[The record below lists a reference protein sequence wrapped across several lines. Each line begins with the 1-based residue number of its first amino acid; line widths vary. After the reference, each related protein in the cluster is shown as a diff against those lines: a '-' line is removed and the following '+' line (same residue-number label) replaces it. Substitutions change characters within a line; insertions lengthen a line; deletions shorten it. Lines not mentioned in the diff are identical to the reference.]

1 MSAIFARKA
10 LIHKGWATNVRL
22 DVDAGRIVELAET
35 AQPEAGD
42 VEVGVLIP
50 GLCNAHSHA
59 FQRALAG
66 RTEQRSPDGRD
77 NFWTWRERMYQL
89 AGSLDAEALAAIAGQ
104 AYVEMLMS
112 GYTSVA
118 EFHYLHRPAGGDQAT
133 PAMFGALR
141 EAATQS
147 GIRMT
152 YVPVLYERAGFDDPK
167 PQGHQAQF
175 ALGVDAFLEH
185 HALASAA
192 GSDVLNVG
200 IGVHSLRA
208 VTAESLQQVAQV
220 AAADGIPMH
229 LHIAEQQREVDQ
241 CLAHHGRR
249 PVRWLLENHDVGG
262 NWCLV
267 HATHMDAEEISAV
280 AASGAVVCVCP
291 STEANLGDGLFPLH
305 EFLSAGGHIAIGS
318 DSHISINPFE
328 ELRWLEYGQRLASQ
342 SRNIAS
348 LEDAHVGR
356 ELFTRAHRGGA
367 RAAGIA
373 TTGIEPGAPAD
384 LVALNDD
391 DPMLVGHGDESL
403 LDALVFSG
411 YRLPVDRVM
420 VNGEWCVVDGEH
432 VATDATRKS
441 FAAAL
446 QRIGVSA

>member
-10 LIHKGWATNVRL
+10 LIHKGWASNVRL
-22 DVDAGRIVELAET
+22 EVDAGRVAALAED
-35 AQPEAGD
+35 ASPEAGD

-66 RTEQRSPDGRD
+66 RTEKRSPEGRD
-77 NFWTWRERMYQL
+77 NFWTWRERMYRL
-89 AGSLDAEALAAIAGQ
+89 AGSLDAEALSAIASQ
-104 AYVEMLMS
+104 AYVEMLTS
-112 GYTSVA
+112 GYTGVA
-118 EFHYLHRPAGGDQAT
+118 EFHYLHRPAGAEQPGS
-133 PAMFGALR
+133 AMFDALR
-141 EAATQS
+141 GAAEQS

-152 YVPVLYERAGFDDPK
+152 YVPVLYERAGFDDPQ

-175 ALGVDAFLEH
+175 ALGIDDFLEH
-185 HALASAA
+185 HAAASAC
-192 GSDVLNVG
+192 SSESLHIG

-208 VTAESLQQVAQV
+208 ATVESLQQVSAV
-220 AAADGIPMH
+220 ARAAGMPMH

-241 CLAHHGRR
+241 CLAHLGRR
-249 PVRWLLENHDVGG
+249 PVRWLLENHDVGE

-267 HATHMDAEEISAV
+267 HATHMDVEETTAL
-280 AASGAVVCVCP
+280 AKSGAVVCVCP

-305 EFLSAGGHIAIGS
+305 NFLSAGGHIAIGS

-342 SRNIAS
+342 SRNVVS
-348 LEDAHVGR
+348 FEEAHVGR
-356 ELFTRAHRGGA
+356 ELFVRAQQGGA
-367 RAAGIA
+367 RATGMATVGID
-373 TTGIEPGAPAD
+373 TGAPAD

-420 VNGEWCVVDGEH
+420 VNGEWRVVDGEH
-432 VATDATRKS
+432 VARDATRQL
-441 FAAAL
+441 FATTL
-446 QRIGVSA
+446 QRIGVSV

>member
-1 MSAIFARKA
+1 MTAIFARKA
-10 LIHKGWATNVRL
+10 LIHKGWSTDVRL
-22 DVDAGRIVELAET
+22 SVDAGRIAELAENT
-35 AQPEAGD
+35 RPEAGD
-42 VEVGVLIP
+42 VEIGVLIP

-66 RTEQRSPDGRD
+66 RTEQRSPEGRD

-89 AGSLDAEALAAIAGQ
+89 AGRLDAEALAAIAGQ
-104 AYVEMLMS
+104 AYVEMLLS

-118 EFHYLHRPAGGDQAT
+118 EFHYLQRPAGVAQQT
-133 PAMFGALR
+133 SAMFDALR
-141 EAATQS
+141 EAAGHS

-152 YVPVLYERAGFDDPK
+152 YVPVLYERAGFDDPQ
-167 PQGHQAQF
+167 PRGQQVQF
-175 ALGVDAFLEH
+175 AMDVDAFLEH

-192 GSDVLNVG
+192 GSESLQVG

-208 VTAESLQQVAQV
+208 VTTESLRQVANV
-220 AAADGIPMH
+220 AMAAGIPMH

-241 CLAHHGRR
+241 CLSHYGRR
-249 PVRWLLENHDVGG
+249 PVRWLVENHDVGA

-291 STEANLGDGLFPLH
+291 STEANLGDGLFPLRD
-305 EFLSAGGHIAIGS
+305 FLAAGGDIAIGS

-342 SRNIAS
+342 SRNVAS
-348 LEDAHVGR
+348 LEEAHVGR

-367 RAAGIA
+367 RAGGMATAGID
-373 TTGIEPGAPAD
+373 TGAPAD

-432 VATDATRKS
+432 VAGDAVRRS

-446 QRIGVSA
+446 QRIGASA